1 LDQKDSKAHPS
12 IIYIMSTNKTVVSFD
27 IGIKNLAYCIFSI
40 GQEGISVA
48 GWGIVNLALQDA
60 VVKPQCNCA
69 KAKGGALCGKTA
81 TYKHGEDQRFCL
93 THAKSSGKLLPTKE
107 LSAAA
112 HKKLKVDEL
121 AALCTKYGIGIVST
135 DKKPD
140 VLAKVVAHFAART
153 LEPIVVAKSKN
164 ANQIHLVEIGK
175 RIKAQFDAV
184 FANCEPT
191 HVILENQISPI
202 AGRMNTI
209 QGMVAQYFIMRDAN
223 DRLAIDFI
231 SSSGKLKGFSDKVQP
246 TTADKVQPTTA
257 DKAQPTTADK
267 AQPTTAD
274 KAQDTNTY
282 KDHKRDGIAFCHQ
295 FMAANA
301 GLATF
306 RHIIEAAPK
315 KDDLAD
321 CFLQG
326 IYYLKRE
333 NIIITSENLE
343 INIVK

>member
-1 LDQKDSKAHPS
+1 
-12 IIYIMSTNKTVVSFD
+12 MSTNKTVVSFD

-40 GQEGISVA
+40 SQEGISVA

-121 AALCTKYGIGIVST
+121 ATLCTKYGIGILST

-231 SSSGKLKGFSDKVQP
+231 SSSGKLKGF
-246 TTADKVQPTTA
+246 T
-257 DKAQPTTADK
+257 DKAQPTDK
-267 AQPTTAD
+267 VLALPTTAV
-274 KAQDTNTY
+274 KAQETNTY

-295 FMAANA
+295 FMAANG

-306 RHIIEAAPK
+306 RHIIETAPK

-326 IYYLKRE
+326 IYYLRRE
-333 NIIITSENLE
+333 NIIISSENLE

>member
-40 GQEGISVA
+40 GEEGISVA

-81 TYKHGEDQRFCL
+81 TYKYGEDQRFCL

-121 AALCTKYGIGIVST
+121 ATLCTKYGIGILST

-153 LEPIVVAKSKN
+153 LEPIVVTKSKN

-231 SSSGKLKGFSDKVQP
+231 SSSGKLKGFSDK
-246 TTADKVQPTTA
+246 
-257 DKAQPTTADK
+257 
-267 AQPTTAD
+267 
-274 KAQDTNTY
+274 AQDTNTY

-295 FMAANA
+295 FMAANR

-306 RHIIEAAPK
+306 RHIIESAPK

>member
-1 LDQKDSKAHPS
+1 LDQKDSKAHPF

-40 GQEGISVA
+40 GEEGISVA

-112 HKKLKVDEL
+112 HKKLKLDEL

-209 QGMVAQYFIMRDAN
+209 QGMVAQYFIMRDTN

-231 SSSGKLKGFSDKVQP
+231 SSSGKLKGFTDKV
-246 TTADKVQPTTA
+246 
-257 DKAQPTTADK
+257 
-267 AQPTTAD
+267 
-274 KAQDTNTY
+274 QDTNTY

-295 FMAANA
+295 FMAANR

-306 RHIIEAAPK
+306 RHIIESAPK

>member
-1 LDQKDSKAHPS
+1 
-12 IIYIMSTNKTVVSFD
+12 MSTNKTVVSFD

-81 TYKHGEDQRFCL
+81 TYKYGEDQRFCL

-121 AALCTKYGIGIVST
+121 AVLCTKYGIGILST

-246 TTADKVQPTTA
+246 TTADKAQPT
-257 DKAQPTTADK
+257 DKAQE
-267 AQPTTAD
+267 
-274 KAQDTNTY
+274 TNTY